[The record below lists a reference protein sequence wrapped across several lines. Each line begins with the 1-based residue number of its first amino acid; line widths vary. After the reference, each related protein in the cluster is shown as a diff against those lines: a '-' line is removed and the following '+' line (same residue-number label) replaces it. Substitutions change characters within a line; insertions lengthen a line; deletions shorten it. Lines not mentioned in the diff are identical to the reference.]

1 MALRQRSFRKTFLI
15 MSIYINPHIKCPPKI
30 TGRIM
35 IELILG
41 LIRLN
46 TCLPGKMHTGG
57 CVLRVCLHAF
67 MGIKLHKSDRGRR
80 KSSLNL
86 LASMKFNF
94 SNQFLQAIVV
104 WSFTE
109 LFTLNLSHWFSVC
122 QKCKWWAVNLRIKE
136 CIWRLMII
144 IRVRLKALYVYAP
157 SANWFGHKCK
167 RKWETTTLMTVWVI
181 TECNSRLSRST
192 GKCWER
198 YGN

>member
-1 MALRQRSFRKTFLI
+1 MSKLILCEWHRVNFTGKWWIAVEAVLILNILKVLQYFIRFDYGVIKRRKSQQKPVAKQTNGGLMALRQRSFRKTFLI

-46 TCLPGKMHTGG
+46 TCLPGKMHTWG

-122 QKCKWWAVNLRIKE
+122 QKCK
-136 CIWRLMII
+136 
-144 IRVRLKALYVYAP
+144 
-157 SANWFGHKCK
+157 
-167 RKWETTTLMTVWVI
+167 TTDKL
-181 TECNSRLSRST
+181 
-192 GKCWER
+192 
-198 YGN
+198 